1 MAKSARSRSDGLRQ
15 LLIAADDEFRA
26 RWRQPRP
33 GWGFLSDEQRELP
46 MLEWGTD
53 LRAGKPVVVSSSQLL
68 CALSHARLPHR
79 DFAYGGKHWGRTFE
93 LDERDN
99 LSELVPE

>member
-1 MAKSARSRSDGLRQ
+1 MIRETRNSGIRDM
-15 LLIAADDEFRA
+15 LIAADDEFRA

-79 DFAYGGKHWGRTFE
+79 DFAFGGKHYSSAFLLDE
-93 LDERDN
+93 LDN
-99 LSELVPE
+99 LTELVPE

>member
-15 LLIAADDEFRA
+15 MLIAADDEFRA

-33 GWGFLSDEQRELP
+33 GWGFVSDEQRELA

-53 LRAGKPVVVSSSQLL
+53 RSAGKPVVGSSSQLL
-68 CALSHARLPHR
+68 CALSHARLPHH
-79 DFAYGGKHWGRTFE
+79 DFAFGGKHYSSVFLLG
-93 LDERDN
+93 DHDN
-99 LSELVPE
+99 LT